1 MPVSPSFFIVLL
13 VPCGGT
19 GVHRAPARVAA
30 TCQDGHIWRMTT
42 RYGLEIRAATGAE
55 APGLAELLAA
65 GGHAVAPRL
74 LADRLDAIRQGAG
87 TALVALEWGPPSG
100 VIVLHW
106 YQTLEAALPVAL
118 ITTLLVAPEA
128 RRRGIGRMLVK
139 AAAQAAR
146 VAGCGALELAALPD
160 QTELEAFCRATGF
173 IEAGPR
179 YQRVLRKNATL

>member
-1 MPVSPSFFIVLL
+1 
-13 VPCGGT
+13 
-19 GVHRAPARVAA
+19 
-30 TCQDGHIWRMTT
+30 MTT

-65 GGHAVAPRL
+65 GGHAVAPRLLADRLDAIRQGAGTRHAVAPRL